1 MNYWMHCHRFR
12 QLESQRFAY
21 MVLSVIILV
30 VSTMVLIIPVENTS
44 LLLGRKTQSTKTKK
58 MTEDMAMTN
67 LAYVP

>member
-1 MNYWMHCHRFR
+1 
-12 QLESQRFAY
+12 